1 MVTDIGD
8 GHAASRGAESRRLWL
23 LIAALVVITAA
34 AGGWYLFGRGG
45 SASEPPEREARTAPV
60 VTETPGPEAGAAL
73 LTEEELIEQAREVAA
88 AEIEK
93 QEEALR
99 QRLEEEFPTPTPFPP
114 TPTPTVTA
122 TAAPTVTSTATR
134 VPPTATRVPP
144 TVTPVRATPTPAVRE
159 GDIVSI
165 GPGVTPPV
173 PIQQATPEYPRM
185 ALRLRQT
192 GIVEAEALVGID
204 GAIEEFRLITVDRP
218 GIGFEAATEA
228 AVRTWRYKPATKFG
242 VKVRMWVTVRVPF
255 KAE

>member
-1 MVTDIGD
+1 VTDIGD

-45 SASEPPEREARTAPV
+45 SASEPPEREALTAPV
-60 VTETPGPEAGAAL
+60 ATETPGAESGAAL

-144 TVTPVRATPTPAVRE
+144 TATPVRATPTPAVRE

-185 ALRLRQT
+185 ALRLRQA

-204 GAIEEFRLITVDRP
+204 GSIEEFRLITVDRP